1 MPAFPCYGRR
11 PNHLKQRL
19 NPFMAKST
27 LSFVCQN
34 CGAAYNRW
42 QGKCESCGEW
52 NTLAEED
59 VTGATTMPVSIR
71 SKRKGRLF
79 KLETLTGKS
88 ADAPRLPSGMV
99 ELDRVTGGGF
109 VRGSVLLVGGDP
121 GIGKSTLLTQATSLM
136 ARAGHRAVY
145 ISGEEAVAQVRL
157 RAERLGLADAP
168 VQLAA
173 ETSVE
178 DIVSTLS
185 EGAVPRLIVI
195 DSIQTMWTDT
205 VESAPGTVTQVRASA
220 QALIRFAKKSGAAI
234 ILVGHVTKDG
244 QIAGPRVVEH
254 MVDAV
259 LSFEGEGSQQFR
271 ILRAVKN
278 RFGPTD
284 EIGVFEMTGLGLRE
298 VSNPS
303 ELFLSERDLG
313 SPGTAVFAGI
323 EGTRPVLVEL
333 QALVAP
339 TSLGT
344 PRRAVVGWDPSRLSM
359 VLAVLEAHC
368 GVKLSGH
375 DVYLNVAGGLRIQ
388 EPAADLAAAAALV
401 SSLVNAPLADGRGLF
416 RRDFAFRRGPA
427 GGADLGPAEGSG
439 ETRLRPR
446 HPARSGP
453 RRGRR
458 RCRSLPQ
465 YRGRIDHP
473 GRGYRRARHPKG
485 KPRWQPGDRG
495 GGEKCHTCEI
505 PASGRL
511 AGRDLARPRRYT
523 TRARPGVTR
532 FPALREGPYA
542 PHLGR
547 YRHADSRFGT
557 YGRT

>member
-1 MPAFPCYGRR
+1 
-11 PNHLKQRL
+11 
-19 NPFMAKST
+19 MAKAA

-34 CGAAYNRW
+34 CGAAFGRW
-42 QGKCESCGEW
+42 QGKCEACGEW
-52 NTLAEED
+52 NTLSEED
-59 VTGATTMPVSIR
+59 TSGSANVPASIR
-71 SKRKGRLF
+71 SKRKGRTF
-79 KLETLTGKS
+79 KLESLTGESK
-88 ADAPRLPSGMV
+88 DAPRLASGMS

-109 VRGSVLLVGGDP
+109 VRGSVLLLGGDP
-121 GIGKSTLLTQATSLM
+121 GIGKSTLLIQATSLM
-136 ARAGHRAVY
+136 AKAKHRAVY

-157 RAERLGLADAP
+157 RAERLGLATAP

-178 DIVSTLS
+178 DIIATLS
-185 EGAVPRLIVI
+185 EGPGPRLVII

-220 QALIRFAKKSGAAI
+220 QALIRFAKKSGAAL

-259 LSFEGEGSQQFR
+259 LSFEGEGTQQFR

-298 VSNPS
+298 VHNPS

-313 SPGTAVFAGI
+313 TPGTAVFAGV

-401 SSLVNAPLADGRGLF
+401 SSLTNAPLPADAVYFGEVSLSGAVRPVSQMSARLKEAAKLGFARAVLPEMSRG
-416 RRDFAFRRGPA
+416 DGASDA
-427 GGADLGPAEGSG
+427 GLILHSVGS
-439 ETRLRPR
+439 LV
-446 HPARSGP
+446 
-453 RRGRR
+453 
-458 RCRSLPQ
+458 SLVSEIAAK
-465 YRGRIDHP
+465 GSK
-473 GRGYRRARHPKG
+473 RRAPERS
-485 KPRWQPGDRG
+485 
-495 GGEKCHTCEI
+495 
-505 PASGRL
+505 PA
-511 AGRDLARPRRYT
+511 AND
-523 TRARPGVTR
+523 
-532 FPALREGPYA
+532 E
-542 PHLGR
+542 
-547 YRHADSRFGT
+547 
-557 YGRT
+557 

>member
-1 MPAFPCYGRR
+1 
-11 PNHLKQRL
+11 
-19 NPFMAKST
+19 MAKST

-59 VTGATTMPVSIR
+59 TTGSTSMPVSIR
-71 SKRKGRLF
+71 RKRKGPLVA
-79 KLETLTGKS
+79 LEALPGKS
-88 ADAPRLPSGMV
+88 VEAPRLPSGMA
-99 ELDRVTGGGF
+99 ELDRVTGGGL

-121 GIGKSTLLTQATSLM
+121 GIGKSTLLIEVAAAY
-136 ARAGHRAVY
+136 ARHGHRAVY

-157 RAERLGLADAP
+157 RAERLGLADAA
-168 VQLAA
+168 VELAA
-173 ETSVE
+173 ETAVE
-178 DIVSTLS
+178 DIVATLT

-254 MVDAV
+254 RVDAV

-298 VSNPS
+298 VHNPS
-303 ELFLSERDLG
+303 ELFLSTRDLG
-313 SPGTAVFAGI
+313 TPGTAVFAGI

-333 QALVAP
+333 QALLAP
-339 TSLGT
+339 TPPGP
-344 PRRAVVGWDPSRLSM
+344 PRRAVVGWDQQRLSM

-368 GVKLSGH
+368 GVRLSGH
-375 DVYLNVAGGLRIQ
+375 DV
-388 EPAADLAAAAALV
+388 
-401 SSLVNAPLADGRGLF
+401 
-416 RRDFAFRRGPA
+416 
-427 GGADLGPAEGSG
+427 
-439 ETRLRPR
+439 
-446 HPARSGP
+446 
-453 RRGRR
+453 
-458 RCRSLPQ
+458 
-465 YRGRIDHP
+465 
-473 GRGYRRARHPKG
+473 
-485 KPRWQPGDRG
+485 
-495 GGEKCHTCEI
+495 
-505 PASGRL
+505 
-511 AGRDLARPRRYT
+511 
-523 TRARPGVTR
+523 
-532 FPALREGPYA
+532 
-542 PHLGR
+542 
-547 YRHADSRFGT
+547 
-557 YGRT
+557 

>member
-1 MPAFPCYGRR
+1 
-11 PNHLKQRL
+11 
-19 NPFMAKST
+19 MARAAV
-27 LSFVCQN
+27 LSFICQN

-42 QGKCESCGEW
+42 QGKCEACGEW
-52 NTLAEED
+52 NTLSED
-59 VTGATTMPVSIR
+59 NSTAATAMPASIR
-71 SKRKGRLF
+71 PKRKGRLF
-79 KLETLTGKS
+79 TLETMTG
-88 ADAPRLPSGMV
+88 ATAEAPRLPSGMA

-121 GIGKSTLLTQATSLM
+121 GIGKSTLLTQATSLL

-157 RAERLGLADAP
+157 RAERLGLADAA

-178 DIVSTLS
+178 DIIATLS
-185 EGAVPRLIVI
+185 EGRPPRFVVI
-195 DSIQTMWTDT
+195 DSIQTMWTDS

-220 QALIRFAKKSGAAI
+220 QALIRFAKKSGAAL

-339 TSLGT
+339 TTLGT

-388 EPAADLAAAAALV
+388 EPAADLAAAAALISSLANAPLPSDAVYFGEISLSAAVRPVAQASARLKEAAKLGFGRAVVPDTARGEAGGDAGLVLTTV
-401 SSLVNAPLADGRGLF
+401 SSLTSLVADIASRNRTKGT
-416 RRDFAFRRGPA
+416 AAEKTPA
-427 GGADLGPAEGSG
+427 
-439 ETRLRPR
+439 
-446 HPARSGP
+446 PARF
-453 RRGRR
+453 GR
-458 RCRSLPQ
+458 P
-465 YRGRIDHP
+465 
-473 GRGYRRARHPKG
+473 
-485 KPRWQPGDRG
+485 DR
-495 GGEKCHTCEI
+495 
-505 PASGRL
+505 
-511 AGRDLARPRRYT
+511 
-523 TRARPGVTR
+523 
-532 FPALREGPYA
+532 
-542 PHLGR
+542 
-547 YRHADSRFGT
+547 
-557 YGRT
+557 